1 MVARIGSMVAP
12 QVLGLKVY
20 GAFYPPLVMGVIPL
34 LGALL
39 VLYLPETRG

>member
-20 GAFYPPLVMGVIPL
+20 SASYPPIVMGIIPI

-39 VLYLPETRG
+39 VLLLPETRG